1 MTNQRSGS
9 ELTAAPPLSCD
20 PARLTNDT
28 RAAVQ
33 AAGLVPDDL
42 LIVCQRALAED
53 LGAAGDI
60 TTAATV
66 PSDTVISA
74 HYLARR
80 AGVAAGMPV
89 LSALIETCVGATVTL
104 DAKVNDG
111 DRLDPGDVLA
121 AISGNAHSVLAMER
135 LTLNLISHLSG
146 IATTTR
152 TWVDAVASSPAKIR
166 DTRKTTPGLRDLEKY
181 AVRCGGGVNHR
192 RGLHDAI
199 LIKDNHIAAAGS
211 IAAALQRVEATES
224 SAVVGVQI
232 EVDNETQLREALDHG
247 ARQVLLDNFTVA
259 ELTSA
264 VGIIRA
270 LAPETIVEASG
281 GLSIENA
288 QQVAQTGVDYLA
300 VGALTHSAP
309 ALDISLDFESDS

>member
-1 MTNQRSGS
+1 MTN
-9 ELTAAPPLSCD
+9 PFVCD
-20 PARLTNDT
+20 PARLTTDT
-28 RAAVQ
+28 RASVL
-33 AAGLVPDDL
+33 AAGLDPEDL
-42 LIVCQRALAED
+42 LTVLQRTLAED
-53 LGAAGDI
+53 LGSAGDI

-66 PSDTVISA
+66 PSDTTISA
-74 HYLARR
+74 RYLARR
-80 AGVAAGMPV
+80 AGVVAGMPV
-89 LSALIETCVGATVTL
+89 LSALIDTCLGARATL
-104 DAKVNDG
+104 DVKVDDG
-111 DRLDPGDVLA
+111 DRLDPDDVIA
-121 AISGNAHSVLAMER
+121 AISGNAHGVLAIER

-146 IATTTR
+146 IATATR
-152 TWVDAVASSPAKIR
+152 TWVDAVASTPARIR

-224 SAVVGVQI
+224 SAVVGVQVEI
-232 EVDNETQLREALDHG
+232 DNETQLREALDHG
-247 ARQVLLDNFTVA
+247 AHQILLDNFTVA

-270 LAPETIVEASG
+270 HAPETIIEASG

-288 QQVAQTGVDYLA
+288 LQVAQTGVDYLA

-309 ALDISLDFESDS
+309 ALDISLDFETDSGE